1 MEAKVKVKFNKRKMT
16 INLSIAAVLGA
27 LGTIIMLVG
36 TYLSYPL
43 APWLKL
49 EPSDTVILVTYV
61 LCGWQYAIVCAAVKA
76 AINILI
82 LGPVGPIAI
91 GQITAIITSLVYVGS
106 LSLCQLFAKKFEHN
120 LVYRIVSYVIITLI
134 VSVVLTLCNYLFITP
149 TYMLQKPASC
159 FEPELKGTVQ
169 LGANFKGSLFWVC
182 FSLYL
187 PFNIIKGI
195 IVCAFFELLYLTV
208 IKYFRKVMSAMIAPT
223 NVVVEVKS
231 DSDLV
236 DVNVEAN
243 VNTESDEQN
252 RTLNIDTIDE

>member
-1 MEAKVKVKFNKRKMT
+1 MEAKEKFNTRKMI
-16 INLSIAAVLGA
+16 INLCIAAVLGA

-61 LCGWQYAIVCAAVKA
+61 LCGWQYSIVCAVIKAVV
-76 AINILI
+76 NILI

-91 GQITAIITSLVYVGS
+91 GQITAIITSLVYVAS
-106 LSLCQLFAKKFEHN
+106 LCLCQLFAKKFEHKI
-120 LVYRIVSYVIITLI
+120 VYRIVSYVIITLI

-149 TYMLQKPASC
+149 TYMSQKPDSC
-159 FEPELKGTVQ
+159 FNPAFSGTVQ

-195 IVCAFFELLYLTV
+195 IVCVLFELLYLTV
-208 IKYFRKVMSAMIAPT
+208 IKYFRKVMSAMIAPS
-223 NVVVEVKS
+223 NVVVEVKD

-236 DVNVEAN
+236 NIIEEENVKS
-243 VNTESDEQN
+243 ESDEQN
-252 RTLNIDTIDE
+252 STVKN

>member
-1 MEAKVKVKFNKRKMT
+1 
-16 INLSIAAVLGA
+16 
-27 LGTIIMLVG
+27 
-36 TYLSYPL
+36 
-43 APWLKL
+43 
-49 EPSDTVILVTYV
+49 
-61 LCGWQYAIVCAAVKA
+61 
-76 AINILI
+76 
-82 LGPVGPIAI
+82 
-91 GQITAIITSLVYVGS
+91 
-106 LSLCQLFAKKFEHN
+106 
-120 LVYRIVSYVIITLI
+120 
-134 VSVVLTLCNYLFITP
+134 
-149 TYMLQKPASC
+149 MLQKPASC